1 MRWPVGLTGWLNTA
15 QTECLA
21 QPIGCLTG
29 LCRLIESPRES
40 IAEPNP
46 SLPSPGG
53 ALHRSFG
60 TVNVKNLKIAI
71 GADHGG
77 FELKGQLLGFLRDKG
92 CSVQDCGTHSKEA
105 VDYPRIAYTVA
116 RLVAGGQCDFG
127 IMIDG
132 AGIGSAMTANKVRGV
147 RAAACYNV
155 ALARNSRQHN
165 DANVLTLGAG
175 QTNLE
180 QATQIVEAFLTEQC
194 VEERQLKR
202 VHLINAVQ
210 EGPIEVGPH
219 QATLLSGVGEPR
231 VTPPPPSL
239 DSIAKPDLEK
249 IAHRVQELLATQHA
263 PVAAHA
269 APPSLDIP
277 QLIDHTIL
285 RPDTTRTDI
294 EQLCREARQYKFY
307 SVCVNP
313 TWVSLARQL
322 LDGSGVKVCCVVG
335 FPLGAQPPE
344 SKSME
349 ARAAI
354 RQGAKEIDMVINV
367 GALKSGDDTLVLR
380 DIRSVVEACRDGSA
394 KCKVILETSLLK
406 NDEKVRACELALK
419 ARADFV
425 KTSTGFST
433 GGATVEDVA
442 LMSRM
447 VRDKGLGVKAS
458 GGVRSLAD
466 LRRMVQAGATRIGTS
481 SGIKIL
487 QEVAGQEVSSGGTK
501 Y

>member
-1 MRWPVGLTGWLNTA
+1 
-15 QTECLA
+15 
-21 QPIGCLTG
+21 
-29 LCRLIESPRES
+29 
-40 IAEPNP
+40 
-46 SLPSPGG
+46 
-53 ALHRSFG
+53 
-60 TVNVKNLKIAI
+60 VKDLKIAI

-77 FELKGQLLGFLRDKG
+77 FELKSQLLGWLRDKG
-92 CSVQDCGTHSKEA
+92 CPVQDCGTHSKDA

-116 RLVAGGQCDFG
+116 RLVASGQCDRG

-132 AGIGSAMTANKVRGV
+132 AGIGSAMTANKVLGV
-147 RAAACYNV
+147 RAAACYSV
-155 ALARNSRQHN
+155 ALAKNSREHN

-175 QTNLE
+175 QTNFE
-180 QATQIVEAFLTEQC
+180 QATPIVEMFLTTDC
-194 VEERQLKR
+194 VEERHRKR
-202 VHLINAVQ
+202 VQLINAVQ

-219 QATLLSGVGEPR
+219 QATLLAGAGEPR
-231 VTPPPPSL
+231 PAPTE
-239 DSIAKPDLEK
+239 PDLEK
-249 IAHRVQELLATQHA
+249 VAKRVQELLAEQGK
-263 PVAAHA
+263 PIV
-269 APPSLDIP
+269 APPAVPPLNIP

-294 EQLCREARQYKFY
+294 EQLCREARQYKFC

-344 SKSME
+344 TKTME
-349 ARAAI
+349 ARAAM

-367 GALKSGDDTLVLR
+367 GALKSGEDALVLR

-394 KCKVILETSLLK
+394 KCKVILETSLLT
-406 NDEKVRACELALK
+406 NEEKGRACELAIK

-442 LMSRM
+442 LMSRL
-447 VRDKGLGVKAS
+447 VREKGLGVKAS
-458 GGVRSLAD
+458 GGVRSLVD

-487 QEVAGQEVSSGGTK
+487 QEAAGHAVTSGGAK

>member
-1 MRWPVGLTGWLNTA
+1 MRD
-15 QTECLA
+15 
-21 QPIGCLTG
+21 
-29 LCRLIESPRES
+29 
-40 IAEPNP
+40 
-46 SLPSPGG
+46 
-53 ALHRSFG
+53 
-60 TVNVKNLKIAI
+60 LKIAI

-77 FELKGQLLGFLRDKG
+77 FELKSQLLGWLREKG
-92 CSVQDCGTHSKEA
+92 CPVQDCGTHSKDA

-116 RLVAGGQCDFG
+116 RLVASGQCDRG

-132 AGIGSAMTANKVRGV
+132 AGIGSAMTANKVLGV
-147 RAAACYNV
+147 RAAACYSV
-155 ALARNSRQHN
+155 ALAKNSREHN

-175 QTNLE
+175 QTNFE
-180 QATQIVEAFLTEQC
+180 QATPIVEAFLTSEC
-194 VEERQLKR
+194 VEERHRKR
-202 VHLINAVQ
+202 VQLINAVQ

-219 QATLLSGVGEPR
+219 QATLLAGAGEPR
-231 VTPPPPSL
+231 PAPTE
-239 DSIAKPDLEK
+239 PDLEK
-249 IAHRVQELLATQHA
+249 VAKRVQELLAAQGK
-263 PVAAHA
+263 PIA
-269 APPSLDIP
+269 APPAVPPLNIP

-344 SKSME
+344 TKAME
-349 ARAAI
+349 ARAAM

-367 GALKSGDDTLVLR
+367 GALKSGEDALVLR

-394 KCKVILETSLLK
+394 KCKVILETSLLT
-406 NDEKVRACELALK
+406 NEEKGRACEMAIK

-442 LMSRM
+442 LMSRL
-447 VRDKGLGVKAS
+447 VREKGLGVKAS

-487 QEVAGQEVSSGGTK
+487 QEAAGQAVTAGAAK

>member
-1 MRWPVGLTGWLNTA
+1 MN
-15 QTECLA
+15 
-21 QPIGCLTG
+21 
-29 LCRLIESPRES
+29 
-40 IAEPNP
+40 
-46 SLPSPGG
+46 
-53 ALHRSFG
+53 
-60 TVNVKNLKIAI
+60 NVKVAI

-77 FELKGQLLGFLRDKG
+77 FELKTQLLGWLREKG
-92 CSVQDCGTHSKEA
+92 CPVQDCGTQGKDA
-105 VDYPRIAYTVA
+105 VDYPLIAYTVA
-116 RLVAGGQCDFG
+116 RLVSSGQCDRG

-147 RAAACYNV
+147 RAAACYSV
-155 ALARNSRQHN
+155 ALAKNSREHN

-175 QTNLE
+175 QMTFE
-180 QATQIVEAFLTEQC
+180 QATPIVEMFLTAEC
-194 VEERQLKR
+194 VEERHRKR
-202 VHLINAVQ
+202 VQLINAVQ

-219 QATLLSGVGEPR
+219 QATLLVGVGEARPAP
-231 VTPPPPSL
+231 TE
-239 DSIAKPDLEK
+239 PDLEK
-249 IAHRVQELLATQHA
+249 VARRVHGLLAAQGK
-263 PVAAHA
+263 PIA
-269 APPSLDIP
+269 APPTPPPLNIP

-285 RPDTTRTDI
+285 RPDATRADI
-294 EQLCREARQYKFY
+294 EQLCREARQHKFY

-335 FPLGAQPPE
+335 FPLGAQLPE
-344 SKSME
+344 TKALE

-367 GALKSGDDTLVLR
+367 GALKSGDDALVLQ
-380 DIRSVVEACRDGSA
+380 DIHSVVEACRDGSA
-394 KCKVILETSLLK
+394 KSKVILETSLLT
-406 NDEKVRACELALK
+406 NEEKGRACELAVK
-419 ARADFV
+419 AGADFV

-442 LMSRM
+442 LMRRI
-447 VRDKGLGVKAS
+447 VREKGLGVKAS
-458 GGVRSLAD
+458 GGIRSLAD

-487 QEVAGQEVSSGGTK
+487 QEAAGQAVTAGAAK

>member
-1 MRWPVGLTGWLNTA
+1 MTL
-15 QTECLA
+15 
-21 QPIGCLTG
+21 
-29 LCRLIESPRES
+29 
-40 IAEPNP
+40 
-46 SLPSPGG
+46 
-53 ALHRSFG
+53 
-60 TVNVKNLKIAI
+60 KDLKIAI

-77 FELKGQLLGFLRDKG
+77 LELKNQLLGFLRDKG
-92 CSVQDCGTHSKEA
+92 CFVQDCGTHNKEA

-116 RLVAGGQCDFG
+116 RLVAGGQCDRG
-127 IMIDG
+127 VMIDG

-175 QTNLE
+175 QTNLD
-180 QATQIVEAFLTEQC
+180 QATQILEAFLTEEC
-194 VEERQLKR
+194 VEERHRKR
-202 VHLINAVQ
+202 VQLINAVQ
-210 EGPIEVGPH
+210 DGPIEVGPH
-219 QATLLSGVGEPR
+219 QATLLAGVGEAR
-231 VTPPPPSL
+231 VILPPSDL
-239 DSIAKPDLEK
+239 QNITKPDLEK
-249 IAHRVQELLATQHA
+249 IAHRVQELLATQRA
-263 PVAAHA
+263 PIAGPAAL
-269 APPSLDIP
+269 PPLNIP

-285 RPDTTRTDI
+285 RPDTTKADI
-294 EQLCREARQYKFY
+294 EQLCREAREHRFC

-313 TWVSLARQL
+313 TWVSHARQL

-335 FPLGAQPPE
+335 FPLGAQAPE
-344 SKSME
+344 TKAME

-367 GALKSGDDTLVLR
+367 GALKSGDDALLLR

-394 KCKVILETSLLK
+394 KCKVILETSLLT
-406 NDEKVRACELALK
+406 NEEKGRACKLAIK

-425 KTSTGFST
+425 KTSTGFSP

-442 LMSRM
+442 LMSRI
-447 VRDKGLGVKAS
+447 VRDRKLGVKAS
-458 GGVRSLAD
+458 GGIRTLAD

-487 QEVAGQEVSSGGTK
+487 QEAAGESVGSEVTTH
-501 Y
+501 

>member
-1 MRWPVGLTGWLNTA
+1 M
-15 QTECLA
+15 
-21 QPIGCLTG
+21 I
-29 LCRLIESPRES
+29 SPM
-40 IAEPNP
+40 
-46 SLPSPGG
+46 
-53 ALHRSFG
+53 
-60 TVNVKNLKIAI
+60 NLKIAI

-77 FELKGQLLGFLRDKG
+77 FELKTQLLGWLRDKG
-92 CSVQDCGTHSKEA
+92 CEVQDCGTHSKDA
-105 VDYPRIAYTVA
+105 VDYPRIAYTLA
-116 RLVAGGQCDFG
+116 RLVAGGQCDRG

-132 AGIGSAMTANKVRGV
+132 AGIGSAMTANKVAGV
-147 RAAACYNV
+147 RAAACYSV
-155 ALARNSRQHN
+155 ALARNSREHN

-175 QTNLE
+175 QTNFE
-180 QATQIVEAFLTEQC
+180 QAKPIVEMFLTAEC
-194 VEERQLKR
+194 VEDRHRKR
-202 VHLINAVQ
+202 VQLINAVQ
-210 EGPIEVGPH
+210 EGPITVGPH
-219 QATLLSGVGEPR
+219 QATLLGGVSEPR
-231 VTPPPPSL
+231 PVP
-239 DSIAKPDLEK
+239 AEPDVEK
-249 IAHRVQELLATQHA
+249 IARRVRDLMAAQGA
-263 PVAAHA
+263 PAAPSPA
-269 APPSLDIP
+269 APPLNIP

-285 RPDTTRTDI
+285 RPDTTRADI
-294 EQLCREARQYKFY
+294 EQLCREARQHKFY

-344 SKSME
+344 TKAME

-354 RQGAKEIDMVINV
+354 RQGAREIDMVINV
-367 GALKSGDDTLVLR
+367 GALKSGDDALVLR

-394 KCKVILETSLLK
+394 RCKVILETSLLT
-406 NDEKVRACELALK
+406 NQEKARACELAVK

-442 LMSRM
+442 LMSRI
-447 VRDKGLGVKAS
+447 VREKGLGVKAS
-458 GGVRSLAD
+458 GGIRALAD

-487 QEVAGQEVSSGGTK
+487 QEAAGEAVSAGADK

>member
-1 MRWPVGLTGWLNTA
+1 M
-15 QTECLA
+15 
-21 QPIGCLTG
+21 
-29 LCRLIESPRES
+29 
-40 IAEPNP
+40 
-46 SLPSPGG
+46 
-53 ALHRSFG
+53 
-60 TVNVKNLKIAI
+60 KDLKIAI

-77 FELKGQLLGFLRDKG
+77 FELKNQLLGWLRDKG
-92 CSVQDCGTHSKEA
+92 CEVQDCGTHSKDA

-116 RLVAGGQCDFG
+116 RLVSGGQCDRG

-147 RAAACYNV
+147 RAAACYSV
-155 ALARNSRQHN
+155 ALAKNSREHN

-175 QTNLE
+175 QTNFE
-180 QATQIVEAFLTEQC
+180 QATPIVEMFLTAEC
-194 VEERQLKR
+194 VEERHLKR
-202 VHLINAVQ
+202 VQLINAVQ

-219 QATLLSGVGEPR
+219 QATLLAGVGEARPAPAEQDVEKLAKR
-231 VTPPPPSL
+231 V
-239 DSIAKPDLEK
+239 K
-249 IAHRVQELLATQHA
+249 ELLAEQGT
-263 PVAAHA
+263 PVA
-269 APPSLDIP
+269 PPPGPPPLNIP

-285 RPDTTRTDI
+285 RPDTTKTDI

-313 TWVSLARQL
+313 TWVSLARRL

-344 SKSME
+344 SKTME

-367 GALKSGDDTLVLR
+367 GALKSNDDALVLR
-380 DIRSVVEACRDGSA
+380 DIRSVVAACRDGSA
-394 KCKVILETSLLK
+394 KCKVILETSLLT
-406 NDEKVRACELALK
+406 NEEKGRACEMAVK

-442 LMSRM
+442 LMSRI
-447 VRDKGLGVKAS
+447 VREKGLGVKAS
-458 GGVRSLAD
+458 GGVRTLAD

-487 QEVAGQEVSSGGTK
+487 KEAAGQEVSSGGAK

>member
-1 MRWPVGLTGWLNTA
+1 
-15 QTECLA
+15 
-21 QPIGCLTG
+21 
-29 LCRLIESPRES
+29 
-40 IAEPNP
+40 
-46 SLPSPGG
+46 
-53 ALHRSFG
+53 
-60 TVNVKNLKIAI
+60 VKDLKIAI

-77 FELKGQLLGFLRDKG
+77 LELKNQLVGWLQEKG
-92 CSVQDCGTHSKEA
+92 CAVQDCGTHSKEA

-116 RLVAGGQCDFG
+116 RLVAGRQCDRG
-127 IMIDG
+127 IMVDG
-132 AGIGSAMTANKVRGV
+132 AGIGSAMTANKVRGA

-155 ALARNSRQHN
+155 ALAKNSREHN

-175 QTNLE
+175 QTNFE
-180 QATQIVEAFLTEQC
+180 QAKPIVEAFLTAEC
-194 VEERQLKR
+194 VEERHRKR
-202 VHLINAVQ
+202 VQLINAVQ

-219 QATLLSGVGEPR
+219 QATLLTGVGEARPAPAEPD
-231 VTPPPPSL
+231 VGK
-239 DSIAKPDLEK
+239 IAK
-249 IAHRVQELLATQHA
+249 RVKELLAAQGT
-263 PVAAHA
+263 PVAAPP
-269 APPSLDIP
+269 APPPLDIP

-285 RPDTTRTDI
+285 RPDTTKADI
-294 EQLCREARQYKFY
+294 EQLCHEARQHEFY

-322 LDGSGVKVCCVVG
+322 LDRSGVKVCCVVG

-344 SKSME
+344 SKAME

-354 RQGAKEIDMVINV
+354 RQGVKEIDMVINV
-367 GALKSGDDTLVLR
+367 GALKSGDDALVLR
-380 DIRSVVEACRDGSA
+380 DIRAVVEACRDGSA
-394 KCKVILETSLLK
+394 KCKVILETALLT
-406 NDEKVRACELALK
+406 NEEKARACELAVK

-442 LMSRM
+442 LMSRI
-447 VRDKGLGVKAS
+447 VREKKLGVKAS
-458 GGVRSLAD
+458 GGIRTLAD

-487 QEVAGQEVSSGGTK
+487 QEAAGEAVLSGEEK